1 MDGLL
6 EKIFDNNDQ
15 DSLRTVIEEK
25 GFKPIYRGNASYGD
39 IKFDDSVVLPQ
50 HLILIGYDKDLDLSF
65 QQLVASYQQKE
76 ENDSVTIYT
85 QPLDDIL
92 HIVGPKLHKVQTSGG
107 EVELPSIYPC
117 TRFVILPFQRKDIPL
132 VLTIYREVT
141 IPAELLNPL
150 YLSEDTNLESFLAPL
165 LGISADESNETN
177 DNSSCSGRITMPIAL
192 FTGKGKNSTEYI
204 FTVDDLEADIE
215 AQRRYVKDNKTDH
228 SLRRSLLHAQTFI
241 NKYKALL
248 PKSK

>member
-6 EKIFDNNDQ
+6 EKIFDHNDQ

-25 GFKPIYRGNASYGD
+25 GFKPIYHGNTSHWD
-39 IKFDDSVVLPQ
+39 IQFDDSAVLPQ
-50 HLILIGYDKDLDLSF
+50 HLLLIGYDKDLDLSF

-85 QPLDDIL
+85 QPLDDTL
-92 HIVGPKLHKVQTSGG
+92 HMVGPKLHKVQTSGG
-107 EVELPSIYPC
+107 EVELPRIYPC
-117 TRFVILPFQRKDIPL
+117 TRFVILPFQRKDVPL

-165 LGISADESNETN
+165 LGGFADASNKTS
-177 DNSSCSGRITMPIAL
+177 DDSSCRGRITMPIAL

-215 AQRRYVKDNKTDH
+215 AQRRYVKDNKMDH
-228 SLRRSLLHAQTFI
+228 SLRSSISHAKNFI